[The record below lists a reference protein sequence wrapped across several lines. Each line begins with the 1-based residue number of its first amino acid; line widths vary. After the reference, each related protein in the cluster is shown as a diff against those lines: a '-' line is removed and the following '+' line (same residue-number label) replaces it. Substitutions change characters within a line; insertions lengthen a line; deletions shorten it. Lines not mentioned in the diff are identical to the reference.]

1 MTDSELEELQLQV
14 EGGICKLP
22 IVEMEQLA
30 EHVGLES
37 KEYKG
42 KSKLAMSR
50 IVRAKV
56 EVELGQTENKVEY
69 LTELQNF
76 IAGTPP
82 PLEKTGQ
89 NEEESVKPKM
99 EYEALCK
106 QFEEMMESYKKK
118 MEQASVKQEDT
129 KSPKEGNVSLVDV
142 KTALRRDFKIMGV
155 IGGEEQKD
163 RLSFVSLIRQIDAG
177 REKGYK
183 EQEIIDA
190 VIRAISPSLKLRS
203 YLETMKELTLAKLR
217 QMLRA
222 HYKQKSGTEL
232 YQELTTMCQSPKET
246 PQDFLIRALDLRQQ
260 VLFASQAEGGTVKYE
275 SSLVHP
281 LFLHA
286 VETGLQD
293 ESVRNK
299 LRPFLQKVGVTDE
312 ELMEQINVVVSEES
326 ERKGKLGA
334 TNHKNIRVN
343 SLEVDG
349 EQVEPGGQT
358 QSKKPGSK
366 KEAKSDRPDRL
377 MVTLEAVQSDIAVLK
392 EAMASQNTREKE
404 RVQQRQPFENQWRRV
419 CPACQTTN
427 QEFCDHCFRCGSSD
441 HFARGCRRGAA
452 SIPNQGN
459 RRRLP
464 PRDRE

>member
-1 MTDSELEELQLQV
+1 
-14 EGGICKLP
+14 
-22 IVEMEQLA
+22 
-30 EHVGLES
+30 
-37 KEYKG
+37 
-42 KSKLAMSR
+42 
-50 IVRAKV
+50 
-56 EVELGQTENKVEY
+56 
-69 LTELQNF
+69 
-76 IAGTPP
+76 
-82 PLEKTGQ
+82 
-89 NEEESVKPKM
+89 
-99 EYEALCK
+99 
-106 QFEEMMESYKKK
+106 MESYKKK
-118 MEQASVKQEDT
+118 MEQASIKQEDT
-129 KSPKEGNVSLVDV
+129 KAPKEGNVSLIDV

-177 REKGYK
+177 LEKGYK
-183 EQEIIDA
+183 EREIIDA
-190 VIRAISPSLKLRS
+190 VIRAISPNLKLRS

-299 LRPFLQKVGVTDE
+299 LRPFLQKVDVTDE

-343 SLEVDG
+343 CLEVEG
-349 EQVEPGGQT
+349 EQTESGGQM
-358 QSKKPGSK
+358 QQKKPGSK

-392 EAMASQNTREKE
+392 EAMASQNTKE
-404 RVQQRQPFENQWRRV
+404 RDRVHFRQPFENQRRRV
-419 CPACQTTN
+419 CPACQTAN

-441 HFARGCRRGAA
+441 HFARGCRGGAA
-452 SIPNQGN
+452 NIPNQGN